1 MDLIYTN
8 EVHIDEGVMKDYT
21 FDLAFGKDENDFEL
35 SINSDNHCCTPGC
48 FVYIDNSEYGGI
60 VDAIRVITKDYNLMY
75 TGRTWHGILA
85 SKVIKPDVGASHLI
99 VSGEANS
106 VIGSLIDRIGLSD
119 LFVASSEDSGL
130 MLNNCQID
138 RYINAYNGIVKML
151 ETVSGKLKFIFKEGR
166 VELSALPSV
175 DYSESEQFDNDQVSM
190 DIEKKVNFVN
200 HLVCLGKGEL
210 AERHIV
216 HLYADAEKNISTE
229 QTFFGLDEIE
239 QTYESTDYEISEENP
254 DDLTPLTDNGIK
266 KFTEILSDGKVD
278 IDFETEAAEYDIGD
292 TVGSKEII
300 TNIFVKEKITKKIV
314 TISRGITNIEY
325 KVGD

>member
-8 EVHIDEGVMKDYT
+8 ALHEDEGVLDDYT

-35 SINSDNHCCTPGC
+35 SINSDNHCCVPGC
-48 FVYIDNSEYGGI
+48 FIYIDNSEYGGI

-85 SKVIKPDVGASHLI
+85 SKVLKPDEGASHL
-99 VSGEANS
+99 VESGEANA
-106 VIGSLIDRIGLSD
+106 VIGSLIKRIGLSD
-119 LFVASSEDSGL
+119 LFTASTEDSGL
-130 MLNNCQID
+130 ILNNYQFD
-138 RYINAYNGIVKML
+138 RYINAYDGISKML
-151 ETVSGKLKFIFKEGR
+151 ESISGKLKFMFTEGR
-166 VELSALPSV
+166 VVLSALPSV

-210 AERHIV
+210 TERQIV
-216 HLYADAEKNISTE
+216 HLYADADKNISKT

-239 QTYESTDYEISEENP
+239 QTYESTDSDSENP
-254 DDLTPLTDNGIK
+254 DDLTPLENAGIK
-266 KFTEILSDGKVD
+266 KFKEILSDGKVD
-278 IDFETEAAEYDIGD
+278 IDFETEAVEYDIGD

-300 TNIFVKEKITKKIV
+300 TDIFVKEKITKKIV
-314 TISRGITNIEY
+314 TISKGKANIEY
-325 KVGD
+325 KVGE